1 LRSTAP
7 APARTLEMLELA
19 RRLRRIAELLAIEAP
34 GKQPE

>member
-1 LRSTAP
+1 
-7 APARTLEMLELA
+7 MLELA